1 MLRHSHLAD
10 TLMLKLNILLK
21 RLILVVE
28 KEAMNTIRIL
38 LAEDHVVVRQGTR
51 QLLEREPDFEIV
63 GEAGDGE
70 EAVRLASQLKP
81 EVVIMDVAMPK
92 LSGIEATKQ
101 IKANL
106 PATIVL
112 VLTGYDYDEYVFSML
127 EAGAAGYLLK
137 NVSGSELIHAVR
149 AVYVGE
155 PIIHPVILSKLMAR
169 FKTPVAGPAPVET
182 AQPLSEREMEVL
194 KVAAKGMSNR
204 DIGGTLF
211 ISERTV
217 QAHMRSIFNKLGV
230 GSRSEAILYG
240 LKKGWFTIDDLP

>member
-1 MLRHSHLAD
+1 M
-10 TLMLKLNILLK
+10 K
-21 RLILVVE
+21 
-28 KEAMNTIRIL
+28 TIRIL

-51 QLLEREPDFEIV
+51 QLLERERDFEIV

-70 EAVRLASQLKP
+70 EAVRLASQFKP
-81 EVVIMDVAMPK
+81 DVVVMDVAMPK

-101 IKANL
+101 IKAVL
-106 PATIVL
+106 PTTRVL
-112 VLTGYDYDEYVFSML
+112 VLTGYDYDEYIFSML

-137 NVSGSELIHAVR
+137 SVSGDELISAVR
-149 AVYVGE
+149 AVYAGE
-155 PIIHPVILSKLMAR
+155 PMIHPTVLRKLMAR
-169 FKTPVAGPAPVET
+169 FKTPAAEPAPV
-182 AQPLSEREMEVL
+182 QPLPPLSEREMEVL
-194 KVAAKGMSNR
+194 KVATQGMSNK

-240 LKKGWFTIDDLP
+240 LKKGWFSIEDLP

>member
-1 MLRHSHLAD
+1 M
-10 TLMLKLNILLK
+10 K
-21 RLILVVE
+21 
-28 KEAMNTIRIL
+28 TIRIL

-51 QLLEREPDFEIV
+51 QLLERERDFEIV

-81 EVVIMDVAMPK
+81 DVVVMDVAMPK

-101 IKANL
+101 IKAVL
-106 PATIVL
+106 PTTRVL
-112 VLTGYDYDEYVFSML
+112 VLTGYDYDEYIFSML

-137 NVSGSELIHAVR
+137 SVSGDELISAVR
-149 AVYVGE
+149 AVYAGE
-155 PIIHPVILSKLMAR
+155 PMIHPTVLRKLMAR
-169 FKTPVAGPAPVET
+169 FKTPAAEPAPV
-182 AQPLSEREMEVL
+182 QPLPPLSEREMEVL
-194 KVAAKGMSNR
+194 KVAAQGMSNK

-240 LKKGWFTIDDLP
+240 LKRGWFSIEDLP

>member
-1 MLRHSHLAD
+1 M
-10 TLMLKLNILLK
+10 K
-21 RLILVVE
+21 
-28 KEAMNTIRIL
+28 TIRIL

-51 QLLEREPDFEIV
+51 QLLERERDFEIV

-81 EVVIMDVAMPK
+81 DVVVMDVAMPK

-101 IKANL
+101 IKAVL
-106 PATIVL
+106 PTTRVL
-112 VLTGYDYDEYVFSML
+112 VLTGYDYDEYIFSML

-137 NVSGSELIHAVR
+137 SVSGDELISAVR
-149 AVYVGE
+149 AVYAGE
-155 PIIHPVILSKLMAR
+155 PMIHPTVLRKLMAR
-169 FKTPVAGPAPVET
+169 FKTPAAGT
-182 AQPLSEREMEVL
+182 ASVQPLLPLSEREMEVL
-194 KVAAKGMSNR
+194 KVAAQGMSNK

-230 GSRSEAILYG
+230 GSRSEAIVYG
-240 LKKGWFTIDDLP
+240 LKKGWFSIEDLP